1 MIRDLW
7 YNNLQK
13 KFNYFLSHHFSE
25 VRPMIQYVRENYN
38 GGLVGVELGVRNGTN
53 AKNILRI
60 LPNIKTLYLIDIW
73 KDYSQ
78 DGVSYDHSDGY
89 DKTKRN
95 LSKYNGKILLIK
107 GTLSEANIPDNFFD
121 FMYVDSNHSRE
132 WVKKDLGGG
141 YSKIKSGGVIGG
153 HDFTGNHLGVIEAV
167 LEFATKNDVELFTR
181 HPDWWMVKS

>member
-1 MIRDLW
+1 
-7 YNNLQK
+7 
-13 KFNYFLSHHFSE
+13 
-25 VRPMIQYVRENYN
+25 MIQYVRENYD
-38 GGLVGVELGVRNGTN
+38 GELVGVELGVRNGTN

-89 DKTKRN
+89 DKTNRK
-95 LSKYNGKILLIK
+95 LGKYDGRIILVK
-107 GTLSEANIPDNFFD
+107 GTLSDADVSDID
-121 FMYVDSNHSRE
+121 FMYIDANHSRE
-132 WVKKDLGGG
+132 WVKRDLVEG
-141 YSKIKSGGVIGG
+141 YSRIKTGGVIGG

-167 LEFATKNDVELFTR
+167 LEFAVNNDIELLTR